1 VNNIVVYI
9 DHEDIVACGI
19 WDDVVANPQTDMHK
33 VINLVKVQPVE
44 RKEGEELPEFYR
56 DLGKGIDFQS
66 QAQGNVDIATL
77 VIK

>member
-1 VNNIVVYI
+1 MVVYI
-9 DHEDIVACGI
+9 DHEGIVACGI

-33 VINLVKVQPVE
+33 VINLVKVQHVE

-56 DLGKGIDFQS
+56 NLGKGLDFQS

>member
-1 VNNIVVYI
+1 MRTSLLV
-9 DHEDIVACGI
+9 ESGMMLLPS
-19 WDDVVANPQTDMHK
+19 ANPQTDMHK
-33 VINLVKVQPVE
+33 VINLVKVEPVE